1 MRLDCSYKMVTQ
13 VDPPNLQG
21 DDSSSFWLRASPY
34 TFFSLQ
40 NTPRAGG
47 FQGWEPDS

>member
-21 DDSSSFWLRASPY
+21 DYLYIYIYESVSDIF
-34 TFFSLQ
+34 
-40 NTPRAGG
+40 GV
-47 FQGWEPDS
+47 

>member
-21 DDSSSFWLRASPY
+21 DASSSFWLRASPY
-34 TFFSLQ
+34 TFFLASKHTEGRRISRLG
-40 NTPRAGG
+40 A
-47 FQGWEPDS
+47 